1 MSTLPHR
8 LPVVLERECEMVPN
22 NWIVPQLRAGEV
34 HVWRQ
39 KLDLSAPSIEQFNAY
54 LTADEQ
60 NRARR
65 FHFDVGRTEFVVS
78 RGTLRTLLGSYQS
91 QPADE
96 LRFAY
101 SEYGRPRLADG
112 VGSEPIEFNISHSGG
127 IVLLAFSRLH
137 RLGIDVEQVRK
148 DFDSLEIAE
157 SYFSQSER
165 AVLRSLPAD
174 MRQES
179 FFRCWTRKEAF
190 IKALGEGLSHPL
202 DAFDVSLAPGV
213 PAALLATRPDGCEAA
228 HWSVRDVAVPTGYVA
243 ALAVEIEPSFG

>member
-1 MSTLPHR
+1 ML
-8 LPVVLERECEMVPN
+8 PN
-22 NWIVPQLRAGEV
+22 NWIVPQLRAEEV

-39 KLDLSAPSIEQFNAY
+39 KLDLPPTSVEQFGVF

-65 FHFDVGRTEFVVS
+65 FHFEVDRTEFVVS
-78 RGTLRTLLGSYQS
+78 RGTLRALLGSYQCT
-91 QPADE
+91 PAGE

-101 SEYGRPRLADG
+101 SEYGRPRLADNAN
-112 VGSEPIEFNISHSGG
+112 SEPIEFNISHSGG
-127 IVLLAFSRLH
+127 VVLLAFSRLH
-137 RLGIDVEQVRK
+137 SLGIDVEKVRTN
-148 DFDSLEIAE
+148 FDSLEIAE

-165 AVLRSLPAD
+165 AVLRGIPVDA
-174 MRQES
+174 RQEA

-213 PAALLATRPDGCEAA
+213 PAALLATRPNGWEATRWA
-228 HWSVRDVAVPTGYVA
+228 ILDVAVPNGYVA
-243 ALAVEIEPSFG
+243 ALAVGIETSVT